1 MQGARPDFPFSS
13 CLGSHVRDERES
25 YLAVEA
31 NQWGRDHVDGTI
43 TRDPE
48 DEATVGWARD

>member
-1 MQGARPDFPFSS
+1 MPGARPDFPFSP

-31 NQWGRDHVDGTI
+31 NQWARDHADGGV

-48 DEATVGWARD
+48 DEGTVGWVRD